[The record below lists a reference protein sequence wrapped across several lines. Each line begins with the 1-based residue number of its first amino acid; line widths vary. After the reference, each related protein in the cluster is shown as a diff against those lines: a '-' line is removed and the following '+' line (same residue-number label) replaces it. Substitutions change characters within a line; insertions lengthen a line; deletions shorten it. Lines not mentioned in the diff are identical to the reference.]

1 MAELKQ
7 MHQIAEEEEYEEESD
22 EEVTNN
28 DTIISSYN
36 TAKRIRMEL
45 TDQRNAERQAVKET
59 RKSQTSSSSEIQPM
73 TADST
78 DATSLNLEI
87 SYLEASQRVSC
98 TLYNHLAWLITD
110 ASPEVGEDG
119 RVHVSQKQHEQIL
132 NLAQDI
138 SHSVGCIA
146 TPKHIGTAL
155 HILKETRSKTTVTL
169 LNRFGNCISYQDV
182 QRYIATMAKSVDE
195 QIPTYPLI

>member
-1 MAELKQ
+1 MPKKANLTVAEIKSALTKEGISYPAWAKRPAFVKIYAQ
-7 MHQIAEEEEYEEESD
+7 NFIQAGSKTD
-22 EEVTNN
+22 D

-36 TAKRIRMEL
+36 TAKRIRMEQ

-78 DATSLNLEI
+78 DATSLNLDI

-119 RVHVSQKQHEQIL
+119 RVYVSQKQHEQIL
-132 NLAQDI
+132 NLA
-138 SHSVGCIA
+138 
-146 TPKHIGTAL
+146 
-155 HILKETRSKTTVTL
+155 
-169 LNRFGNCISYQDV
+169 
-182 QRYIATMAKSVDE
+182 
-195 QIPTYPLI
+195 